1 VLFPS
6 AYLTLAVSRVYNVS
20 TNQTIQ
26 MPNTE
31 TQTERIQLRASASEK
46 RLLQEAADTSKKTL
60 SEFILVASITEAE
73 IALSQR
79 SRFVLDSNRWSKFI
93 ELLERPAA
101 AKPALKK
108 LLSRPSA
115 LER

>member
-1 VLFPS
+1 M
-6 AYLTLAVSRVYNVS
+6 T
-20 TNQTIQ
+20 
-26 MPNTE
+26 NTE
-31 TQTERIQLRASASEK
+31 TQTERIQLRTSPSEK

-60 SEFILVASITEAE
+60 SEFILVASVTEAE

-79 SRFVLDSNRWSKFI
+79 SRFVLDSDRWSKFI
-93 ELLERPAA
+93 EMLERPVT
-101 AKPALKK
+101 AKPALRK